1 MVDALHIK
9 MNGEEDV
16 LHTFFQFDDGSCIAF
31 FDARALTSTH
41 PAAQLVVASKQT
53 LSVPGC
59 A

>member
-1 MVDALHIK
+1 
-9 MNGEEDV
+9 V